1 MIAAAGNDGEKGAFY
16 ISTPGSGLSNIAV
29 ASIDNIYNLQQS
41 AVTEEGSEYRKYINT
56 FCYIRGFFFLI
67 FFFF

>member
-1 MIAAAGNDGEKGAFY
+1 MVAAAGNDGAKGAFY

-41 AVTEEGSEYRKYINT
+41 AVTEEGSEYRKYI
-56 FCYIRGFFFLI
+56 
-67 FFFF
+67 